1 MIERQTEH
9 TEFLLFEHLAGV
21 PGLSHAI
28 FTRRRGFSVPPF
40 AGLNASSVT
49 GDDLAVVQRNK
60 GEIVAALGL
69 PLVATK
75 PVHGGDAAVVER
87 EPDEHG
93 EGWLDRMRARL
104 RVIEADAMVSDD
116 GGFALCWAYGDCTP
130 ILLYDPA
137 HRAFG
142 MVHAGWRGTAAAA
155 APRAIAMMRVR
166 YNTRAQDLLVGVGPA
181 IGSCCYEV
189 GQEVW
194 EAFQREPLARE
205 TGVFERREPFSA
217 RHSGL
222 YLDVAA
228 SNVRQLLAAG
238 IREDHL
244 ETSGMCTGCRTD
256 LFYSHRKEP
265 WPSGRF
271 AVGIGLRAA

>member
-9 TEFLLFEHLAGV
+9 SEYILFEHLAAV
-21 PGLSHAI
+21 TQLSHAV
-28 FTRRRGFSVPPF
+28 FTRRRGFSDPPF
-40 AGLNASSVT
+40 AGLNASSIT

-60 GEIVAALGL
+60 AEIAAALGL

-75 PVHGGDAAVVER
+75 PAHKGDTAVVER
-87 EPDEHG
+87 EPCERG
-93 EGWLDRMRARL
+93 AGGIERMRARL
-104 RVIEADAMVSDD
+104 RAVEADAMISDD
-116 GGFALCWAYGDCTP
+116 VGFALCWAYGDCTP

-137 HRAFG
+137 HRACG

-155 APRAIAMMRVR
+155 APRAIAAMCDR
-166 YNTRAQDLLVGVGPA
+166 YGTRPEDVLVGVGPT
-181 IGSCCYEV
+181 IGACCYEV
-189 GQEVW
+189 GQEVR
-194 EAFQREPLARE
+194 EAFRREPLARD
-205 TGVFERREPFSA
+205 TAVFERREPSSA
-217 RHSGL
+217 RRSGL

-228 SNVRQLLAAG
+228 SNVGQLIAAG

-244 ETSGMCTGCRTD
+244 EVSGLCTGCRTD